1 VGGAQEN
8 TLLTVDMLKNNPEY
22 NDRYIVDLMCG
33 PQTGPEGSLA
43 EEARQRGIT
52 VRIIPE
58 LVRQP
63 SPVNDLKTILKLRS
77 LMTDSLGNPCYD
89 IVHTH
94 SSKAGILGR
103 IAAYWAGIPL
113 IIHTV
118 HGWSFHDHV
127 PAGQRYFYTVSEK
140 LAARFCHQMIAVSS
154 SDIIKGLK
162 HGIGSPG
169 NYVVIRS
176 GIELTRFGISRSS
189 APEIRR
195 SLGISADS
203 VVIGS
208 VTRFS
213 PAKGPLDMV
222 DVFARVHQ
230 KNPDVWF
237 VIVGDGPLR
246 KNVEQKIRAAGIAGR
261 TVLTGLRRD
270 IPELMTALD
279 IFVLTSLWEG
289 LPRVLPQAMAIGLP
303 IVCTRAGGSAEA
315 VMHDINGFLVDS
327 GNPEEQ
333 ADMVNILIHN
343 PELRKRM
350 GEEGRRRAYE
360 FSATKMVKDIDLLY
374 QRLIDNS
381 KSMLSA
387 HSQSGKINDRVV
399 YHNGVVK

>member
-1 VGGAQEN
+1 VS
-8 TLLTVDMLKNNPEY
+8 
-22 NDRYIVDLMCG
+22 G

-63 SPVNDLKTILKLRS
+63 SPVKDLKTILKLRS

-127 PAGQRYFYTVSEK
+127 PVGQRYFYTVSEK

-162 HGIGSPG
+162 HGVGSPG

-176 GIELTRFGISRSS
+176 GIELTRFGISRIS

-195 SLGISADS
+195 SLGISADA

-360 FSATKMVKDIDLLY
+360 YSATKMVRDIDLLY
-374 QRLIDNS
+374 QRLINNS
-381 KSMLSA
+381 NSMLSA